1 MRAYVLTTPFHV
13 AKMASHDDNAHTLPY
28 VDDGVAAREED
39 YVAVENLYEAS
50 TDVED
55 EEASSAEDY
64 SGEDEAMLPCMMHSV
79 GAVRRLDTCTW
90 AAYPTVWRC
99 PTTNHNRKSHPE
111 NLCVLMF

>member
-1 MRAYVLTTPFHV
+1 
-13 AKMASHDDNAHTLPY
+13 MASHDDNAHTLPY

-99 PTTNHNRKSHPE
+99 PTPTPNHKPTPNISARLCFERSTYKDA
-111 NLCVLMF
+111 CVLI